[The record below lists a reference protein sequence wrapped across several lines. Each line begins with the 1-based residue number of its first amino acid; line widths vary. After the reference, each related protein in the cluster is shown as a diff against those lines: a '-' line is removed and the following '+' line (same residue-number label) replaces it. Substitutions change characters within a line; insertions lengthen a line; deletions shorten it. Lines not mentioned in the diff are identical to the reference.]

1 VQRWNITTNTILTV
15 HFRPKNKGDI
25 MTKKEIEK
33 AIGKK
38 EVMLVRLTKQ
48 IDALKRILQILSE

>member
-1 VQRWNITTNTILTV
+1 
-15 HFRPKNKGDI
+15 